1 MGFNSNKEKF
11 SPFLIKRTSVMAFWI
26 IFFLLSVGLITFFI
40 LRALEKNIDLYL
52 TPSDVKAADFNQPDD
67 FKLGGMVKVGSLEKL
82 EGLEISFIVTDFESE
97 MTVIYEGVLPNLFKE
112 NSGVVATGSLN
123 SEQNQFIATE
133 ILAKHDE
140 NYMPVKIE
148 VQN

>member
-1 MGFNSNKEKF
+1 MIRKNRLNKIY
-11 SPFLIKRTSVMAFWI
+11 LI

-82 EGLEISFIVTDFESE
+82 EGLEISFVVTDFESE

>member
-1 MGFNSNKEKF
+1 MIRKNRLNKIY
-11 SPFLIKRTSVMAFWI
+11 LI
-26 IFFLLSVGLITFFI
+26 IFFLLSIGLITFFI

-52 TPSDVKAADFNQPDD
+52 TPSDLKAVDFNQPDD

>member
-1 MGFNSNKEKF
+1 MIRKNRLNKIY
-11 SPFLIKRTSVMAFWI
+11 LI
-26 IFFLLSVGLITFFI
+26 IFFLLSIGLITFFI

-52 TPSDVKAADFNQPDD
+52 TPSDLKAVDFNQSDD

-82 EGLEISFIVTDFESE
+82 GGLEISFVVTDFESE

-112 NSGVVATGSLN
+112 NSGVVATGTLN
-123 SEQNQFIATE
+123 TEQNQFIATE

>member
-1 MGFNSNKEKF
+1 MIRKNRLNKIY
-11 SPFLIKRTSVMAFWI
+11 LI
-26 IFFLLSVGLITFFI
+26 IFFLLSIGLITFFI

-52 TPSDVKAADFNQPDD
+52 TPSDLKAVDFNQSDD

-82 EGLEISFIVTDFESE
+82 GGLEISFVVTDFESE

-112 NSGVVATGSLN
+112 NSGVVATGTLN
-123 SEQNQFIATE
+123 TEQNQFIAKE

>member
-1 MGFNSNKEKF
+1 MIRKNRLNKIY
-11 SPFLIKRTSVMAFWI
+11 LI
-26 IFFLLSVGLITFFI
+26 IFFLLSIGLITFFI

-52 TPSDVKAADFNQPDD
+52 TPSDLKAVDFNQPDD

-82 EGLEISFIVTDFESE
+82 GGLEISFIVTDFESE

-112 NSGVVATGSLN
+112 NSGVVATGTLN
-123 SEQNQFIATE
+123 TEQNQFIATE

>member
-1 MGFNSNKEKF
+1 MIRKNRLNKIY
-11 SPFLIKRTSVMAFWI
+11 LI

-82 EGLEISFIVTDFESE
+82 GGLEISFIVTDFESE

>member
-1 MGFNSNKEKF
+1 MIRKNRLNKIY
-11 SPFLIKRTSVMAFWI
+11 LI
-26 IFFLLSVGLITFFI
+26 IFFLLSIGLITFFI

-52 TPSDVKAADFNQPDD
+52 TPSDLKAVDFNQPDD

-82 EGLEISFIVTDFESE
+82 GGLEISFVVTDFESE

-112 NSGVVATGSLN
+112 NSGVVATGTLN
-123 SEQNQFIATE
+123 AEQNQFIATE

-140 NYMPVKIE
+140 YYMPVKIE

>member
-1 MGFNSNKEKF
+1 MIRKNRLNKIY
-11 SPFLIKRTSVMAFWI
+11 LI

-123 SEQNQFIATE
+123 SQQNQFIATE

>member
-1 MGFNSNKEKF
+1 MIRKNRLNKIY
-11 SPFLIKRTSVMAFWI
+11 LI
-26 IFFLLSVGLITFFI
+26 IFFLLSIGLITFFI

-52 TPSDVKAADFNQPDD
+52 TPSDLKAVDFNQPDD

-82 EGLEISFIVTDFESE
+82 GGLEISFIVTDFESE

-112 NSGVVATGSLN
+112 NSGVVATGTLN
-123 SEQNQFIATE
+123 ADQNQFIAKE

>member
-1 MGFNSNKEKF
+1 MIRKNRLNKIY
-11 SPFLIKRTSVMAFWI
+11 LI
-26 IFFLLSVGLITFFI
+26 IFFLLSIGLITFFI

-52 TPSDVKAADFNQPDD
+52 TPSDLKAVDFNQPDD

-82 EGLEISFIVTDFESE
+82 GGLEISFVVTDFESE

-112 NSGVVATGSLN
+112 NSGVVATGALN
-123 SEQNQFIATE
+123 AEQNRFIATE

>member
-1 MGFNSNKEKF
+1 MIRKNRLNKIY
-11 SPFLIKRTSVMAFWI
+11 LI

-52 TPSDVKAADFNQPDD
+52 TPSEVKAADFNQFDD
-67 FKLGGMVKVGSLEKL
+67 FKLGGMVKVGSLQKL
-82 EGLEISFIVTDFESE
+82 EGLEISFIVTDFQSE

-123 SEQNQFIATE
+123 PGQNQFIATE

>member
-1 MGFNSNKEKF
+1 MIRKNRLNKIY
-11 SPFLIKRTSVMAFWI
+11 LII
-26 IFFLLSVGLITFFI
+26 LFLLSVGLITFFI

-52 TPSDVKAADFNQPDD
+52 TPSDLKAVDFNQPDD

-82 EGLEISFIVTDFESE
+82 GGLEISFVVTDFESE

-112 NSGVVATGSLN
+112 NSGVVATGTLN
-123 SEQNQFIATE
+123 AEQNQFIATE

>member
-1 MGFNSNKEKF
+1 MIRKNRLNKIY
-11 SPFLIKRTSVMAFWI
+11 LI

-52 TPSDVKAADFNQPDD
+52 TPSEVKAADFNQFDD
-67 FKLGGMVKVGSLEKL
+67 FKLGGMVKVGSLQKL
-82 EGLEISFIVTDFESE
+82 EGLEISFIVTDFQSE
-97 MTVIYEGVLPNLFKE
+97 MTVIYVGVLPILFKE
-112 NSGVVATGSLN
+112 NSGVVGTGSLN
-123 SEQNQFIATE
+123 PEQNQFIATE

>member
-1 MGFNSNKEKF
+1 MIRKNRLNKIY
-11 SPFLIKRTSVMAFWI
+11 LI
-26 IFFLLSVGLITFFI
+26 IFFLLSMSLITFFI
-40 LRALEKNIDLYL
+40 LRALGKNIDLYL
-52 TPSDVKAADFNQPDD
+52 TPSDLKAVDFNQPDD

-82 EGLEISFIVTDFESE
+82 GGLEISFVVTDFESE

-112 NSGVVATGSLN
+112 NSGVVATGTLN
-123 SEQNQFIATE
+123 TEQNQFIATE

>member
-1 MGFNSNKEKF
+1 MIRKNRLNKIY
-11 SPFLIKRTSVMAFWI
+11 LI
-26 IFFLLSVGLITFFI
+26 IFFLLSIGLITFFI

-52 TPSDVKAADFNQPDD
+52 TPSDLKAVDFNQPDD

-82 EGLEISFIVTDFESE
+82 GGLEISFVVTDFESE

-112 NSGVVATGSLN
+112 NSGVVATGTLN

>member
-1 MGFNSNKEKF
+1 MIRKNRLNKIY
-11 SPFLIKRTSVMAFWI
+11 LI
-26 IFFLLSVGLITFFI
+26 IFFLLSISLITFFI

-52 TPSDVKAADFNQPDD
+52 TPSDLKAVDFNQSDD

-82 EGLEISFIVTDFESE
+82 GGLEISFVVTDFESE

-112 NSGVVATGSLN
+112 NSGVVATGTLN
-123 SEQNQFIATE
+123 TEQNQFIAKE

>member
-1 MGFNSNKEKF
+1 MIRKNRLNKIY
-11 SPFLIKRTSVMAFWI
+11 LI
-26 IFFLLSVGLITFFI
+26 IFFLLSIGLITFFI

-52 TPSDVKAADFNQPDD
+52 TPSDLRAVDFNQPDD

-82 EGLEISFIVTDFESE
+82 GGLEISFVVTDFESE

-112 NSGVVATGSLN
+112 NSGVVATGTMN
-123 SEQNQFIATE
+123 IEQNQFIATE

>member
-1 MGFNSNKEKF
+1 MIRKNRLNKIY
-11 SPFLIKRTSVMAFWI
+11 LI

-52 TPSDVKAADFNQPDD
+52 TPSEVKAADFNQFDD
-67 FKLGGMVKVGSLEKL
+67 FKLGGMVKVGSLQKL
-82 EGLEISFIVTDFESE
+82 EGLEISFIVTDFQSE

-123 SEQNQFIATE
+123 SEQNQFIDTE
-133 ILAKHDE
+133 ILAKHE
-140 NYMPVKIE
+140 QNYMPVKI
-148 VQN
+148 

>member
-1 MGFNSNKEKF
+1 MIRKNRLNKIY
-11 SPFLIKRTSVMAFWI
+11 LI
-26 IFFLLSVGLITFFI
+26 IFFLLSISLITFFI

-52 TPSDVKAADFNQPDD
+52 TPSDLKAVDFNQPDD

-82 EGLEISFIVTDFESE
+82 GGLEISFVVTDFESE

-112 NSGVVATGSLN
+112 NSGVVATGTLN
-123 SEQNQFIATE
+123 AEQNQFIAKE

>member
-1 MGFNSNKEKF
+1 MIRKNRLNK
-11 SPFLIKRTSVMAFWI
+11 IYII

-52 TPSDVKAADFNQPDD
+52 TPSEVKSVDFNQPDD
-67 FKLGGMVKVGSLEKL
+67 FKLGGMVKVGSLQKL
-82 EGLEISFIVTDFESE
+82 EGLEISFIVTDFQSE

-123 SEQNQFIATE
+123 PEQNQFIATE

>member
-1 MGFNSNKEKF
+1 MIRKNRLNKIY
-11 SPFLIKRTSVMAFWI
+11 LI

-52 TPSDVKAADFNQPDD
+52 TPSEVKAADFNQFDD
-67 FKLGGMVKVGSLEKL
+67 FKLGGMVKVGSLQKL
-82 EGLEISFIVTDFESE
+82 EGLEISFIVTDFQSE

-112 NSGVVATGSLN
+112 NSGVVATGSVN
-123 SEQNQFIATE
+123 PEQNQFIATE

>member
-1 MGFNSNKEKF
+1 MIRKNRLNKIY
-11 SPFLIKRTSVMAFWI
+11 LI

-67 FKLGGMVKVGSLEKL
+67 FKLGGMVKVGSLKKL

-97 MTVIYEGVLPNLFKE
+97 MIVIYEGVLPNLFKE

>member
-1 MGFNSNKEKF
+1 MIRKNRLNKIY
-11 SPFLIKRTSVMAFWI
+11 LI
-26 IFFLLSVGLITFFI
+26 IFFLLSIGLITFFI
-40 LRALEKNIDLYL
+40 LRALEKNIDLYP
-52 TPSDVKAADFNQPDD
+52 TPSDLQAVDFNQPDD

-82 EGLEISFIVTDFESE
+82 GGLEISFVVTDFESE
-97 MTVIYEGVLPNLFKE
+97 MIVIYEGVLPNLFKE
-112 NSGVVATGSLN
+112 NSGVVATGTLN
-123 SEQNQFIATE
+123 AEQNQFIATE

>member
-1 MGFNSNKEKF
+1 MIRKNRLNKIY
-11 SPFLIKRTSVMAFWI
+11 LI
-26 IFFLLSVGLITFFI
+26 IFFLLSIGLITFFI

-52 TPSDVKAADFNQPDD
+52 TPSDIKAVDFNQPDD

-82 EGLEISFIVTDFESE
+82 RGLEISFVVTDFESE

-112 NSGVVATGSLN
+112 NSGVVATGTLN
-123 SEQNQFIATE
+123 AEQNQFIAKE

>member
-1 MGFNSNKEKF
+1 MIRKNRLNKIY
-11 SPFLIKRTSVMAFWI
+11 LL
-26 IFFLLSVGLITFFI
+26 IFFLLSIGLITFFI

-52 TPSDVKAADFNQPDD
+52 TPSDLKAVDFNQPDD

-82 EGLEISFIVTDFESE
+82 GGLEISFVVTDFESE
-97 MTVIYEGVLPNLFKE
+97 MTIVYEGVLPNLFKE
-112 NSGVVATGSLN
+112 NSGVVATGTLN
-123 SEQNQFIATE
+123 AEQNQFIATE

>member
-1 MGFNSNKEKF
+1 MIRKNRLNKIY
-11 SPFLIKRTSVMAFWI
+11 LI
-26 IFFLLSVGLITFFI
+26 IFFLLSIGLITFFI

-52 TPSDVKAADFNQPDD
+52 TPSDLKAVDFSQPDD

-82 EGLEISFIVTDFESE
+82 GGLEISFVVTDFESE

-112 NSGVVATGSLN
+112 NSGVVATGTLN
-123 SEQNQFIATE
+123 AEQNQFIATE

>member
-1 MGFNSNKEKF
+1 MIRKNRLNKIY
-11 SPFLIKRTSVMAFWI
+11 LI

-52 TPSDVKAADFNQPDD
+52 TPSEVKAADFNQFND
-67 FKLGGMVKVGSLEKL
+67 FKLGGMGKVGSLQKL

>member
-1 MGFNSNKEKF
+1 MIRKNRLNKIY
-11 SPFLIKRTSVMAFWI
+11 LI
-26 IFFLLSVGLITFFI
+26 IFFLLSISLITFFV

-52 TPSDVKAADFNQPDD
+52 TPSDIKAVDFNQPDD

-82 EGLEISFIVTDFESE
+82 GGLEISFVVTDFESE

-112 NSGVVATGSLN
+112 NSGVVATGTLN
-123 SEQNQFIATE
+123 TEQNQFIATE

>member
-1 MGFNSNKEKF
+1 MIRKNRLNKIY
-11 SPFLIKRTSVMAFWI
+11 LI
-26 IFFLLSVGLITFFI
+26 IFFLLSIGLITFFI

-52 TPSDVKAADFNQPDD
+52 TPSDVQAADFNQPDD

-82 EGLEISFIVTDFESE
+82 GGLEISFVVTDFESE

-112 NSGVVATGSLN
+112 NSGVVATGTLN
-123 SEQNQFIATE
+123 ADQNQFIAKE

>member
-1 MGFNSNKEKF
+1 MIRKNRLNKIY
-11 SPFLIKRTSVMAFWI
+11 LI
-26 IFFLLSVGLITFFI
+26 IFFLLSIGLITFFI

-52 TPSDVKAADFNQPDD
+52 TPSDLKAVDFNQPND

-82 EGLEISFIVTDFESE
+82 GGLEISFVVTDFESE

-112 NSGVVATGSLN
+112 NSGVVATGTLN
-123 SEQNQFIATE
+123 AEQNQFIATE

>member
-1 MGFNSNKEKF
+1 MVRKNRLNKIY
-11 SPFLIKRTSVMAFWI
+11 LIV
-26 IFFLLSVGLITFFI
+26 FFLLSVGLITFFI

-52 TPSDVKAADFNQPDD
+52 TPSEVKAVDFNQPDD
-67 FKLGGMVKVGSLEKL
+67 FKLGGMVKVGSLQKL
-82 EGLEISFIVTDFESE
+82 EGLEISFIVTDFQSE
-97 MTVIYEGVLPNLFKE
+97 MTVIYKGVLPNLFKE

-123 SEQNQFIATE
+123 PEQNQFIATE

>member
-1 MGFNSNKEKF
+1 MIRKNRLNKIY
-11 SPFLIKRTSVMAFWI
+11 LI
-26 IFFLLSVGLITFFI
+26 IFFLLSIGLITFFI

-52 TPSDVKAADFNQPDD
+52 TPSDLKAVDFNQPDD

-82 EGLEISFIVTDFESE
+82 GGLEISFVVTDFESE

-112 NSGVVATGSLN
+112 NSGVVATGALN
-123 SEQNQFIATE
+123 TEQNRFIATE